1 MITLKIED
9 ENIIQIKED
18 NETKIES
25 LFKSMYIDYTIYN
38 TGKYYIKF
46 TDRDGNEIKLHK
58 YDMIF
63 TINNNVYHMSCRDF
77 NTLMERG

>member
-1 MITLKIED
+1 MITLKIKD

-25 LFKSMYIDYTIYN
+25 LFKSMHIDYTIYN
-38 TGKYYIKF
+38 FGKYYIKF
-46 TDRDGNEIKLHK
+46 IDREGNEIKLHK

-63 TINNNVYHMSCRDF
+63 TVNNNVYHMSCRDF